1 MISGL
6 DAREKF
12 RRSIKEA
19 FAEVVTK
26 QKGNLEA
33 AATEIGISRQSLE
46 QYAVGRVPAADV
58 LLAAFVI
65 WETVIRIEDPN
76 ARPGETKLWECAIT
90 QRQRRAQSSRRAPE
104 QLPLFQAID
113 DLEEQNLELKILR
126 KGPHKI
132 ELGLEIAFPKR
143 AL

>member
-1 MISGL
+1 MINGP

-19 FAEVVTK
+19 FAEVVRK
-26 QKGNLEA
+26 RKGNLEA
-33 AATEIGISRQSLE
+33 AAAEIGISRQSLE

-58 LLAAFVI
+58 LMAVFII
-65 WETVIRIEDPN
+65 WEMVIRIEDPN
-76 ARPGETKLWECAIT
+76 ARPGETKLWECSTT
-90 QRQRRAQSSRRAPE
+90 QKQRRAPAPSRAPE

-113 DLEEQNLELKILR
+113 DLKEQNLELKILR

>member
-1 MISGL
+1 MISGP

-12 RRSIKEA
+12 RRSIQEA
-19 FAEVVTK
+19 FADVVRK
-26 QKGNLEA
+26 RKGHLEA
-33 AATEIGISRQSLE
+33 AASEIGVSRQSLE
-46 QYAVGRVPAADV
+46 QYAVDRVPAADV
-58 LLAAFVI
+58 LLTAFII
-65 WETVIRIEDPN
+65 WEMAVRIEDPN
-76 ARPGETKLWECAIT
+76 AALGETKSWECAMT
-90 QRQRRAQSSRRAPE
+90 QKRRRTPAPRREPE

-126 KGPHKI
+126 KGPNKI